1 MMLYVKSKLLLLIAI
16 IIFLSMFY
24 FKTELGDSIL
34 RPLGYILAGLIA
46 GKALGYK
53 EKNE

>member
-1 MMLYVKSKLLLLIAI
+1 MMLYVKNKSLLIIAV

-24 FKTELGDSIL
+24 FKAELGDSIL

-46 GKALGYK
+46 GKVLGYK